1 METLYWLSVLGSVHE
16 FGILFVVFSLMS
28 LASFLIG
35 MAVNSEKDDFR
46 INAFKFCKKGAIFST
61 VVFSTSMLIVSF
73 VPTYNELLTIYGVG
87 STIDYLKEN
96 PTAKQ
101 LPDKYIKVLD
111 KWADEAIKESESKE
125 KNGNK

>member
-16 FGILFVVFSLMS
+16 FGIMFMVFSIIS

-35 MAVNSEKDDFR
+35 MAVNSEKDDESR
-46 INAFKFCKKGAIFST
+46 TNAFKFCKKCTIFST
-61 VVFSTSMLIVSF
+61 VVFSASILIASF

-111 KWADEAIKESESKE
+111 KWADEAIKESELKE
-125 KNGNK
+125 KND

>member
-1 METLYWLSVLGSVHE
+1 METLYWLSVLGSVHR
-16 FGILFVVFSLMS
+16 FGIMFMIFSIIS

-35 MAVNSEKDDFR
+35 MALNSEKGDESR
-46 INAFKFCKKGAIFST
+46 VNTFKFCKKCTIFST
-61 VVFSTSMLIVSF
+61 VVFSASILIASF

-111 KWADEAIKESESKE
+111 KWADEAIKESELKE
-125 KNGNK
+125 KK